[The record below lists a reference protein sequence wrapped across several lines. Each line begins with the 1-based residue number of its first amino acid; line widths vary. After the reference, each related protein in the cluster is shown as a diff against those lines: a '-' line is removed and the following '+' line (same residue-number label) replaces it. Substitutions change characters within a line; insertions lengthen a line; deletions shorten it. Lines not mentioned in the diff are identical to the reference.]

1 MANWA
6 KEIMKLANDFCLNA
20 TQTREIVDR
29 VNVTDTPFGVDE
41 DHWKYQQAHSRIIP
55 LIMNV

>member
-20 TQTREIVDR
+20 TQTREIVNR
-29 VNVTDTPFGVDE
+29 VNAADAPLGVDE
-41 DHWKYQQAHSRIIP
+41 DCWKYQQAHSRIIP

>member
-6 KEIMKLANDFCLNA
+6 KEIMKLANDFFFFL

-29 VNVTDTPFGVDE
+29 VNATDTPFGVDE

>member
-20 TQTREIVDR
+20 TQTPLGI
-29 VNVTDTPFGVDE
+29 DE

>member
-29 VNVTDTPFGVDE
+29 VNATDTPFGVDE